1 MMFIGGAVAG
11 AALSVLATGS
21 DVFLTSGAYDL
32 ARAEIHKIT
41 TIYATKMAG
50 VFMISTSTIFM
61 QTRVV
66 PRWMAVLGY
75 ALALILLLSAA
86 SLNLL
91 AAVFP
96 LWVLVISTYVL
107 TQDRPA
113 RTLAATVPDS

>member
-21 DVFLTSGAYDL
+21 DAFLTSGSYDL

-61 QTRVV
+61 
-66 PRWMAVLGY
+66 
-75 ALALILLLSAA
+75 
-86 SLNLL
+86 
-91 AAVFP
+91 
-96 LWVLVISTYVL
+96 
-107 TQDRPA
+107 
-113 RTLAATVPDS
+113 PDSGSPALDGDARACPGVGPVAECNQLELAGGGVSVVGTGDQRIRPDSGSTFDDATR

>member
-41 TIYATKMAG
+41 TIYPTKMAG

-86 SLNLL
+86 SLNWL

-96 LWVLVISTYVL
+96 LWVLVHRPISPL
-107 TQDRPA
+107 
-113 RTLAATVPDS
+113 